1 MEQPGYSQSA
11 SSSNVYGSLMGLLT
25 QPVSAMWKVQ
35 KRMSHGRKG
44 RGQQIENREST
55 KHHYELTDGAKDET
69 GKRVQRGPG
78 SKYRI
83 AVHIDTIITILE

>member
-11 SSSNVYGSLMGLLT
+11 SSSNVYGSPWALT
-25 QPVSAMWKVQ
+25 QPVSAVWNVQ

-44 RGQQIENREST
+44 RGQQIKNREGT
-55 KHHYELTDGAKDET
+55 KHHGELTDGAKDET

-83 AVHIDTIITILE
+83 AVHIDTIMTILE